1 MFSTTIGVSFD
12 PLQKSSMD
20 GVPQTKTTYLK
31 KEFIDD
37 GALHTYTMIRTP
49 TSIELLMDGKQV
61 QFHENNKYVPT
72 LPMRLGFVTRPLL
85 DKTNPNTDDTVLYI

>member
-1 MFSTTIGVSFD
+1 MFSTSIGVSFD
-12 PLQKSSMD
+12 PLQKSRPD
-20 GVPQTKTTYLK
+20 GIPLTKTTYLK
-31 KEFIDD
+31 KDFIDD